1 MIILKP
7 ISTSQVVKFIPTR
20 NGVANKLVVTNET
33 TNVAVTYNITT
44 TSVSFYNQFTKI
56 LNLQEGHFYS
66 VTFFEN
72 DTLVHKDKIF
82 CTAQNVDTY
91 TVNKDE
97 YTVNKEN
104 IIFYE

>member
-7 ISTSQVVKFIPTR
+7 IATAQTVRFIPTR
-20 NGVANKLVVTNET
+20 NGIANKLVVTNET

-44 TSVSFYNQFTKI
+44 TIVSFYNQFTKI
-56 LNLQEGHFYS
+56 LNLEEGHFYN
-66 VTFFEN
+66 VTFLVN
-72 DTLVHKDKIF
+72 DTLIHKDKIF